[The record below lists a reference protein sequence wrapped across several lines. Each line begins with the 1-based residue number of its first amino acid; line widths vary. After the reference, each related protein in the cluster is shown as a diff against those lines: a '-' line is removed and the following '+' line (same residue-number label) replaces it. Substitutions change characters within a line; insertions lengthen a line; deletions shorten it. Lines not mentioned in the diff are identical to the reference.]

1 MNIGSLRANLCAYI
15 CEHRRNSVWYHMA
28 NMRYQFISCRINFSD
43 LRQKNATS
51 GASVKQ
57 QQQMM
62 APPPMTQSW
71 QPQEPSQMGNHDQIL
86 STNPE
91 DEETAEDSLTRRA
104 SASSIITST
113 TATTVDSNQTMAT
126 SGGFDYFE
134 ASTRKVSI

>member
-1 MNIGSLRANLCAYI
+1 M
-15 CEHRRNSVWYHMA
+15 
-28 NMRYQFISCRINFSD
+28 
-43 LRQKNATS
+43 K
-51 GASVKQ
+51 

-86 STNPE
+86 STNAE